1 MKISYSWLKKWID
14 TPLSAEEMAPILTD
28 TGLEV
33 EGLEEVERV
42 KGGFR
47 GLVVGEVLTCV
58 QHENADRLKVCQV
71 NVGEEESLQ
80 IVCGAPN
87 VAAGQKVIVAT
98 VGTKLHP
105 LEGEAFKIKK
115 GKIRGEVSMGMIC
128 AEDEIGLGKGH
139 DGIMVLDPSANAGTS
154 VASYFNLDSDTCI
167 EIGLTPNRTD
177 AMSHFGVARDL
188 HAALSHQQKPSQ
200 LKHIDGELTLGK
212 QASPIQ
218 VSSDNPTH
226 CPKYLGLYLSNVS
239 VGESPDWLKQA
250 LNSIGLKP
258 INNIVDITN
267 YVMHDIGQPLHAF
280 DADKVQ
286 GNIRVGHLA
295 QDSKFLTLD
304 ETERK
309 LSSEDLMVCDDNG
322 GLCLAGV
329 FGGMDSGVSEGSKNI
344 FLESAYFNPVS
355 VRKTARRHALNTDS
369 SFRFERGVDPELTE
383 KALFRA
389 ANLICE
395 LAGAEAQHEMV
406 SAIDEAHL
414 PKTAQIE
421 VNKQRMDRMIG
432 MDIPMADVES
442 ILQSLDMPI
451 VQKNGDTF
459 LVEAPLYRGDVTREA
474 DVLEEI
480 LRIYGFNEVPLPER
494 LTSTLSYEQ
503 KPNREK
509 YKERLSSILSARGAM
524 EMMSNSLSSSAYIAL
539 MPDPEKSEA
548 SVVKMLNPLSS
559 DLEIMRQTLFFQG
572 MEAIQRNQ
580 NHQNPD
586 IFAYEFGRVYHK
598 YESGYDEQEQLSIFM
613 SGQQR
618 QSNWNNTQDSS
629 GFEHLKTEVMA
640 IFDVLGWKDQIKE
653 KSGEVPFCSEGL
665 NFQFRKKTV
674 GTFGKVSKSIRK
686 HFGIQNEV
694 WWANLN
700 WELLF
705 SMINNKHLKSSEI
718 MKFPGVKRDLSFLLD
733 QNVSFADLQ
742 NTAFR
747 AERKLLK
754 KVGLFDVYEGDKLEA
769 GKKSYAI
776 SLRLQDEEKTL
787 NDAIIDKSVERIRTA
802 IEKEHGAVL
811 RS

>member
-42 KGGFR
+42 KGGFK

-58 QHENADRLKVCQV
+58 QHENADRLKVCEV
-71 NVGEEESLQ
+71 NIGSDEPLQ

-98 VGTKLHP
+98 VGTELHP
-105 LEGEAFKIKK
+105 LEGDAFKIKK

-139 DGIMVLDPSANAGTS
+139 DGIMVLDAPAAPGTS
-154 VASYFNLDSDTCI
+154 AASYFNLDSDTCI

-188 HAALSHQQKPSQ
+188 HAALSHQQKPSE
-200 LKHIDGELTLGK
+200 LKHIDGTINLGK
-212 QASPIQ
+212 LPSPIG
-218 VSSDNPTH
+218 VSSDDPEQ

-267 YVMHDIGQPLHAF
+267 FVMHDIGQPLHAF
-280 DADKVQ
+280 DADQLQ
-286 GNIRVGHLA
+286 GNVRVGHLA
-295 QDSKFLTLD
+295 QDTAFLTLD
-304 ETERK
+304 EIERK
-309 LSSEDLMVCDDNG
+309 LSAEDLMVCDDRG

-329 FGGMDSGVSEGSKNI
+329 FGGLHSGVSEKTKNI

-355 VRKTARRHALNTDS
+355 VRKTARRHGLNTDS

-383 KALFRA
+383 KALYRA

-395 LAGAEAQHEMV
+395 LAGGEALHAV
-406 SAIDEAHL
+406 ASAISDAHL
-414 PKTAQIE
+414 PQKAKIE

-432 MDIPMADVES
+432 MDIPMTKVES

-451 VQKNGDTF
+451 LQKDGDTF

-598 YESGYDEQEQLSIFM
+598 YESGYDEQEHLSIFM

-618 QSNWNNTQDSS
+618 QSNWNNAQDSS
-629 GFEHLKTEVMA
+629 GFEYLKAEVMA
-640 IFDVLGWKDQIKE
+640 IFEVLGWRDQIKE
-653 KSGEVPFCSEGL
+653 KPGEVAFCSEGL
-665 NFQFRKKTV
+665 QLQFRKKTV
-674 GTFGKVSKSIRK
+674 GTFGKVNKSMRK

-705 SMINNKHLKSSEI
+705 SMVNNKHLKSSEI
-718 MKFPGVKRDLSFLLD
+718 LKFPGVKRDLSFLLD
-733 QNVSFADLQ
+733 QNISFADIQ